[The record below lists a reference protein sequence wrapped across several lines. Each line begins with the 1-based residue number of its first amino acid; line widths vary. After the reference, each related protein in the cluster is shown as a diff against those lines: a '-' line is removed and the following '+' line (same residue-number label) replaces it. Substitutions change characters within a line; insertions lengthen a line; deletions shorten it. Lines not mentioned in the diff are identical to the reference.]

1 MELSVQ
7 KRNKA
12 RKGRIM
18 RVRKKLRGN
27 SEKPRLC
34 VFKSNCHLFVQLIDD
49 VEGKTIFGIGTNSKA
64 NRTALSKSKPK
75 ESAKALGEQVAKKA
89 KELNIQ
95 RIVFDRGR
103 NRFHGIIKELA
114 ESARA
119 TGLQF

>member
-34 VFKSNCHLFVQLIDD
+34 VFKSNSHLFVQLIDD
-49 VEGKTIFGIGTNSKA
+49 VECKTIFGIGTNSKT
-64 NRTALSKSKPK
+64 NRTILTKSKSK

>member
-34 VFKSNCHLFVQLIDD
+34 VFKSNSHLFVQLIDD
-49 VEGKTIFGIGTNSKA
+49 VEGKTLFGIGTNSET
-64 NRTALSKSKPK
+64 NRTALSKSKSK